1 MVDLIFLRIKSKF
14 IQTDQTWTGIKFWVR
29 VSPGCEIMFVLL
41 MCKRMQ
47 QVGAIQDIRLL
58 KWHHAVQLMSTRYL
72 LGFVTNGTRMY
83 NFPILASFEGS
94 FATAPGFLWTLSFH
108 GNFLNPRGFTLEP
121 KTLSS
126 VHYGKPMVPWEKPTG
141 HRASRLGVKKR
152 TRSRRWPSFWLCD
165 SRFHSFLLEKEEISN
180 NI

>member
-1 MVDLIFLRIKSKF
+1 
-14 IQTDQTWTGIKFWVR
+14 
-29 VSPGCEIMFVLL
+29 MFVLL

-58 KWHHAVQLMSTRYL
+58 KWHHVVQLMSTRYL
-72 LGFVTNGTRMY
+72 LGFVMNGTRMY
-83 NFPILASFEGS
+83 NFPILASIRS

-121 KTLSS
+121 KKFHFIMADPWSL
-126 VHYGKPMVPWEKPTG
+126 GKNPPGT
-141 HRASRLGVKKR
+141 RASRLGVKKR

-165 SRFHSFLLEKEEISN
+165 SRFHAFLLEKEGISN
-180 NI
+180 DINEWTVQNAKKEKV

>member
-1 MVDLIFLRIKSKF
+1 MHPNQRLFWPNLDWNQILGSWFSRLRDNVCAADVQAYAAGWGHPRYKTIEMTSRGP
-14 IQTDQTWTGIKFWVR
+14 TYVN
-29 VSPGCEIMFVLL
+29 SLSL
-41 MCKRMQ
+41 
-47 QVGAIQDIRLL
+47 RLCDEWD
-58 KWHHAVQLMSTRYL
+58 KNVQLPNL
-72 LGFVTNGTRMY
+72 
-83 NFPILASFEGS
+83 LASIRS